1 MEMVV
6 LAALLGL
13 AIGNGLIGGTHPLI
27 TVFAEALAG
36 GAVLAVVTHAMI
48 PEAIEEA
55 GSLIVLPT
63 TAGFLAA
70 LYLALVEHSV

>member
-1 MEMVV
+1 MFSEAVAGA
-6 LAALLGL
+6 AAL
-13 AIGNGLIGGTHPLI
+13 
-27 TVFAEALAG
+27 AL
-36 GAVLAVVTHAMI
+36 VTHAMI

-70 LYLALVEHSV
+70 LYLALTEYSG

>member
-1 MEMVV
+1 MEIRKKPRKQKRPNRKQGLLV
-6 LAALLGL
+6 ALS
-13 AIGNGLIGGTHPLI
+13 IP
-27 TVFAEALAG
+27 VEAVAG
-36 GAVLAVVTHAMI
+36 GAVLSLVTHAMI

-70 LYLALVEHSV
+70 LYLALTEYSV